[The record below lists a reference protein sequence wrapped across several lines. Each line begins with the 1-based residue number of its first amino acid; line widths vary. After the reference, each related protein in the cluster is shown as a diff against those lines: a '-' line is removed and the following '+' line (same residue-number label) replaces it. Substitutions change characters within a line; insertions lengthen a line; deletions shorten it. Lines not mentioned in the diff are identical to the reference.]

1 MVDVFDYRAA
11 DGTRLSCASLGAGP
25 AVLLLHGLFSNAHTN
40 WVRYGTA
47 GRLAAAGYRVL
58 MPDLR
63 GHGHS
68 DCPATEAG
76 WPADVLA
83 RDAEALIRHLGLG
96 DGDYVLGGY
105 SLGCR
110 TAVRLLVRGARP
122 RAAMLG
128 GMGLDGI
135 ASLSARGQWF
145 IRMIEGRGQWRQGSA
160 EYLAESFMK
169 ANVADP
175 EPLIWLLQ
183 RQPLTPVAEIAAL
196 RLPVLVVIGAADDSR
211 ASAAELAALLPDAR
225 LCEIPGNHMTSI
237 TRPEFAQAMCEFL
250 QQL

>member
-1 MVDVFDYRAA
+1 MVEIFDYRAA
-11 DGTRLSCASLGAGP
+11 DGTRLSCASVGDGP

-40 WVRYGTA
+40 WIRFGTA
-47 GRLAAAGYRVL
+47 ERLAKAGYRVL

-68 DCPATEAG
+68 DSPKTATG

-83 RDAEALIRHLGLG
+83 SDAEDLIRHLGLTS
-96 DGDYVLGGY
+96 GDYVLGGY

-122 RAAMLG
+122 RAAILA

-135 ASLSARGQWF
+135 ASLSERGQWF
-145 IRMIEGRGQWRQGSA
+145 IRMIEGRGQWKQGSA

-169 ANVADP
+169 ANIADP
-175 EPLIWLLQ
+175 TPLVWLLQ
-183 RQPLTPVAEIAAL
+183 RQPVTPLAEIAAID
-196 RLPVLVVIGAADDSR
+196 LPVLVLIGAADDSR
-211 ASAAELAALLPDAR
+211 GSADDLVELLPQAR
-225 LCEIPGNHMTSI
+225 LAEIPGNHMTAI
-237 TRPEFAQAMCEFL
+237 TRPEFGQAMTDFL
-250 QQL
+250 QQ